1 MASRRK
7 SRASRSS
14 RKSHRSSRRFGDV
27 REEVVDLEPGDL
39 RPQKQGWVRR
49 GEARSTRYAVFDR
62 AKVEQRHG
70 SITSQNKIRIATA
83 LTGWRFAYRGAG
95 RAFCDEPKLKVAG
108 QKVMVTVDCGV
119 DI

>member
-14 RKSHRSSRRFGDV
+14 RSSRRFGDV
-27 REEVVDLEPGDL
+27 RETVIDLEPGDL
-39 RPQKQGWVRR
+39 RPQKQGYVRTS
-49 GEARSTRYAVFDR
+49 EARSTKYAVFDR

-70 SITSQNKIRIATA
+70 PITPKNKVGIATA

-95 RAFCDEPKLKVAG
+95 RAFCDEPKLKVVGA
-108 QKVMVTVDCGV
+108 KVMVTADCGV